1 MVDDKKLTEL
11 FGDWQPRVVEEQDDV
26 DFSVPIRGKYDVE
39 ILKVEHKKI
48 ETKVGEKDVI
58 NLKAKVVADV
68 SGNPSFRRWLDKTY
82 WMGENQF
89 ADVPDKDDGIKQ
101 LVSALTTMGVDFVLS
116 SKDDYEQVAKDL
128 TTSIVGEIVR
138 VRAYPSKTNKDKQVV
153 TFVRPK
159 ATDTA
164 SDEGNPWD

>member
-58 NLKAKVVADV
+58 NLKAKVVADI

-159 ATDTA
+159 VTDTVN
-164 SDEGNPWD
+164 DVGNPFV